1 MASYQVVCI
10 TKRGGHYNPHER
22 ISHVGIA
29 TGRGRERYSQEQ
41 VISWIESRQHS
52 FYVAQGSRRVEVIV
66 ATRNGR
72 KYLKTTADGA
82 EPNNLLALPEC

>member
-1 MASYQVVCI
+1 MARFQVVCI

-22 ISHVGIA
+22 ISHLGIRTA
-29 TGRGRERYSQEQ
+29 QGRSVYTQEQ
-41 VISWIESRQHS
+41 IISWVESRQHT
-52 FYVAQGSRRVEVIV
+52 FFVANAGRTAEVVV

-82 EPNNLLALPEC
+82 DPSNLLSRPDC